1 MPVSVKLV
9 PLHSSTCYVILVKV
23 VLTLTLCD
31 DAKCLHIHILT
42 NILMQIPPRNL
53 PTQYKEAAVSA
64 ASERK
69 RYRSSRDIAIEMG
82 LLERR
87 IIEEILH

>member
-1 MPVSVKLV
+1 MSSHIKVSPDVNPEEHKYAG
-9 PLHSSTCYVILVKV
+9 PR
-23 VLTLTLCD
+23 
-31 DAKCLHIHILT
+31 
-42 NILMQIPPRNL
+42 PPRNL

-69 RYRSSRDIAIEMG
+69 RYRNSRGIARKMG

-87 IIEEILH
+87 ILEVILH